1 MINIFIRTAVAE
13 DLPAIKA
20 LVRAASIN
28 PTGLKW
34 PRFIV
39 AANNLGKVIACGQ
52 IKPHRDGSH
61 ELASLVV
68 DPDCRGQGVARSLVE
83 YLTEIHEGELYLMC
97 RSSLR
102 EFYKKFG
109 FEVAFKSQ
117 MPPYFRNISNLASL
131 VKIIGR
137 KGETLLV
144 MRKE

>member
-1 MINIFIRTAVAE
+1 MINISIRHAVAE
-13 DLPAIKA
+13 DRPAIKA
-20 LVRAASIN
+20 LVRAAHVN

-39 AANNLGKVIACGQ
+39 AVNKLGVVIACAQ

-102 EFYKKFG
+102 EFYKKLG
-109 FEVAFKSQ
+109 FEVAAKSK
-117 MPPYFRNISNLASL
+117 MPPYFRKISRLASL
-131 VKIIGR
+131 AEILHKEN
-137 KGETLLV
+137 ETLLV
-144 MRKE
+144 MRYT